1 MCGRAPAQGQYP
13 SRVAVQRPLLLG
25 HACIAFTSTA
35 LTLHI
40 VWRVA
45 MRVVACTRR
54 VTGHAWQRRVATSSN
69 SILLCLCL
77 PAAATG
83 WTLAWGGAAAQ
94 QQRLEA
100 ARLNFERLAQQPGSR
115 ILHVYARPNKSCQAG
130 RDASGSLQ
138 PGAAKRGQRE
148 AVDPRPWHIVGR
160 VATLGAA
167 NVDAAI
173 HAQRQLLETEARL
186 QHQPLRPHRTLIL
199 AWAPGASATGEV
211 SLGSFLCPRCNVQS
225 SASSSACHK
234 CASPRPDY
242 APGGE
247 LTLARRTT
255 AAASDESGF
264 SPGTTDR

>member
-1 MCGRAPAQGQYP
+1 MCGRAPRRASTLRASRCKDPCCRDTRVNCVRQHGALMP
-13 SRVAVQRPLLLG
+13 S
-25 HACIAFTSTA
+25 
-35 LTLHI
+35 
-40 VWRVA
+40 
-45 MRVVACTRR
+45 
-54 VTGHAWQRRVATSSN
+54 SSN

>member
-1 MCGRAPAQGQYP
+1 MSNRRGRLA
-13 SRVAVQRPLLLG
+13 
-25 HACIAFTSTA
+25 TSANTA
-35 LTLHI
+35 LGASLLTDRKVKSPLMARASH
-40 VWRVA
+40 
-45 MRVVACTRR
+45 
-54 VTGHAWQRRVATSSN
+54 

-77 PAAATG
+77 PAVAAG
-83 WTLAWGGAAAQ
+83 WTLSWGGGAIAQ

-100 ARLNFERLAQQPGSR
+100 ARLNFERLAAQPGSQ

-148 AVDPRPWHIVGR
+148 AVDPRPWHLVGR
-160 VATLGAA
+160 VATLGTA

-173 HAQRQLLETEARL
+173 HAQRQLLEAEARL

-199 AWAPGASATGEV
+199 AWAPFASAPGEV

-225 SASSSACHK
+225 SATASACHK

-247 LTLARRTT
+247 LTLARRAT
-255 AAASDESGF
+255 AAPSGESGF
-264 SPGTTDR
+264 SPGKTDG